1 MLGHAD
7 VKIIINKD
15 MTKQELRDLVDSTDA
30 RKLSRIIAKGQD
42 YDTHVEKLNQK
53 LEQERQKTNRH
64 TTAERKERFRTR
76 FFSILGSVLAIV
88 LLLGVLVGCPQYNVY
103 KSGLQGKAEL
113 VRAEQNKKIQI
124 ENAKGKLNAA
134 QMLAEADSI
143 RAIGAKNVERIR
155 AEGMAEA
162 MEIENGKL
170 TDKYIQY
177 LWVRNIDKGDKI
189 YISTE
194 AGLPIL
200 EAGNK

>member
-1 MLGHAD
+1 
-7 VKIIINKD
+7 

-30 RKLSRIIAKGQD
+30 RTLTRLIEKGREFD
-42 YDTHVEKLNQK
+42 IELKNYRNK
-53 LEQERQKTNRH
+53 LEDEKDKNSSSAKR
-64 TTAERKERFRTR
+64 ERKERFKTR
-76 FFSILGSVLAIV
+76 FYSILATTTGIA
-88 LLLGVLVGCPQYNVY
+88 LLLGMLVGCPQYGVY

-113 VRAEQNKKIQI
+113 VKAEQNKKIQI

-143 RAIGAKNVERIR
+143 RAVGAKNVEKIR
-155 AEGMAEA
+155 AQGMAEA

-200 EAGNK
+200 EAK

>member
-1 MLGHAD
+1 M
-7 VKIIINKD
+7 N
-15 MTKQELRDLVDSTDA
+15 KQELRELVDSMDA
-30 RKLSRIIAKGQD
+30 RKLTRIIEKGQD
-42 YDTHVEKLNQK
+42 YDNTITRYKEALSEEQQK
-53 LEQERQKTNRH
+53 NSRVAREDKM
-64 TTAERKERFRTR
+64 KRFKTR
-76 FFSILGSVLAIV
+76 FFSIFGSILGIG
-88 LLLGVLVGCPQYNVY
+88 LLLGGLVGCPRYNVY

-134 QMLAEADSI
+134 RMLAESDSI
-143 RAIGAKNVERIR
+143 RAIGAKNVEKIR

-200 EAGNK
+200 EAKNK

>member
-1 MLGHAD
+1 
-7 VKIIINKD
+7 
-15 MTKQELRDLVDSTDA
+15 MTKKELLELVERTDA
-30 RKLSRIIAKGQD
+30 RTMSRIIEKGGKFNEMKEELETKASETWSRRAKD
-42 YDTHVEKLNQK
+42 KFK
-53 LEQERQKTNRH
+53 
-64 TTAERKERFRTR
+64 TR
-76 FFSILGSVLAIV
+76 FYSIFTAVIATS
-88 LLLGVLVGCPQYNVY
+88 LLLASLVGCPQYGVY

-113 VRAEQNKKIQI
+113 VKAEQNKKIQI

-134 QMLAEADSI
+134 TMLAEADSI
-143 RAIGAKNVERIR
+143 RAIGAKNVEKIR
-155 AEGMAEA
+155 AQGMAEA

-200 EAGNK
+200 EAK

>member
-1 MLGHAD
+1 M
-7 VKIIINKD
+7 NK
-15 MTKQELRDLVDSTDA
+15 TELRELVERTDA
-30 RKLSRIIAKGQD
+30 RTLSRIIEKGGKFDDMKNELEAKASETWSRRAKD
-42 YDTHVEKLNQK
+42 KFK
-53 LEQERQKTNRH
+53 
-64 TTAERKERFRTR
+64 TR
-76 FFSILGSVLAIV
+76 FYSIFSAVIGVA
-88 LLLGVLVGCPQYNVY
+88 LLLGCLVGCPQYGVY

-113 VRAEQNKKIQI
+113 VKAEQNKKIQI

-143 RAIGAKNVERIR
+143 RAIGAKNVEKIR
-155 AEGMAEA
+155 AQGMAEA

-170 TDKYIQY
+170 TQQYIQY

-200 EAGNK
+200 EAKQ

>member
-1 MLGHAD
+1 
-7 VKIIINKD
+7 

-30 RKLSRIIAKGQD
+30 RRLTRLIEKGNEFDGAVTKLKNQLSE
-42 YDTHVEKLNQK
+42 EKDN
-53 LEQERQKTNRH
+53 TNR
-64 TTAERKERFRTR
+64 TAIKERKERFQTR
-76 FFSILGSVLAIV
+76 FYSILATTVGIA
-88 LLLGVLVGCPQYNVY
+88 LLLGCLVGCPQYGVY

-113 VRAEQNKKIQI
+113 VKAEQNKKIQI

-143 RAIGAKNVERIR
+143 RAIGAKNVEKIR
-155 AEGMAEA
+155 AQGMAEA

-200 EAGNK
+200 EAKNK

>member
-1 MLGHAD
+1 
-7 VKIIINKD
+7 

-30 RKLSRIIAKGQD
+30 RRLTRLLEKGNEFDDTVTTLKNQISDARENNTSSAK
-42 YDTHVEKLNQK
+42 
-53 LEQERQKTNRH
+53 R
-64 TTAERKERFRTR
+64 ERKERFQTR
-76 FFSILGSVLAIV
+76 FYSILATTIGIS
-88 LLLGVLVGCPQYNVY
+88 LLLGGLVGCPQYGVY

-134 QMLAEADSI
+134 TMLAEADSI
-143 RAIGAKNVERIR
+143 RAIGDKNVEKIR
-155 AEGMAEA
+155 AQGMAEA

-170 TDKYIQY
+170 TPQYIQY
-177 LWVRNIDKGDKI
+177 LWVRNIAKGDKI

-200 EAGNK
+200 EAK

>member
-1 MLGHAD
+1 
-7 VKIIINKD
+7 
-15 MTKQELRDLVDSTDA
+15 MTKQELRDLVDNTDA
-30 RKLSRIIAKGQD
+30 RTLSRIIAKGQD
-42 YDTHVEKLNQK
+42 YDVEMAKAKKK
-53 LEQERQKTNRH
+53 LEEEKAKTDRY
-64 TTAERKERFRTR
+64 TVAERKERFRTR
-76 FFSILGSVLAIV
+76 FFSIGGAVLGIG
-88 LLLGVLVGCPQYNVY
+88 LLLGGLVGCPQYGVY
-103 KSGLQGKAEL
+103 KSGLQGEAEL
-113 VRAEQNKKIQI
+113 ARAEQNKKIQI
-124 ENAKGKLNAA
+124 ENAKAKLQSAK
-134 QMLAEADSI
+134 MLAESDSI
-143 RAIGAKNVERIR
+143 RAIGAKNVEKIR

>member
-1 MLGHAD
+1 M
-7 VKIIINKD
+7 
-15 MTKQELRDLVDSTDA
+15 
-30 RKLSRIIAKGQD
+30 
-42 YDTHVEKLNQK
+42 
-53 LEQERQKTNRH
+53 
-64 TTAERKERFRTR
+64 
-76 FFSILGSVLAIV
+76 
-88 LLLGVLVGCPQYNVY
+88 LVGCPQYGVY

-113 VRAEQNKKIQI
+113 VKAEQNKKIQI

-143 RAIGAKNVERIR
+143 RAIGAKNVEKIR
-155 AEGMAEA
+155 AQGMAEA

>member
-1 MLGHAD
+1 
-7 VKIIINKD
+7 

-30 RKLSRIIAKGQD
+30 RRLTRLIEKGNEFDGAVTKLKNQLSE
-42 YDTHVEKLNQK
+42 EKDN
-53 LEQERQKTNRH
+53 TNS
-64 TTAERKERFRTR
+64 TAVRERKERFKTR
-76 FFSILGSVLAIV
+76 FYSILATTTGIA
-88 LLLGVLVGCPQYNVY
+88 LLLGMLVGCPQYGVY
-103 KSGLQGKAEL
+103 KSALQGKAEL
-113 VRAEQNKKIQI
+113 VKAEQNKKIQI

-143 RAIGAKNVERIR
+143 RAIGAKNVEKIR
-155 AEGMAEA
+155 AQGMAEA

-200 EAGNK
+200 EAK

>member
-1 MLGHAD
+1 
-7 VKIIINKD
+7 

-30 RKLSRIIAKGQD
+30 RKLTRLIEKGNEFDGAVTKLKNQLSE
-42 YDTHVEKLNQK
+42 EKDN
-53 LEQERQKTNRH
+53 TNR
-64 TTAERKERFRTR
+64 TAIKERKERFQTR
-76 FFSILGSVLAIV
+76 FYSILATTVGIS
-88 LLLGVLVGCPQYNVY
+88 LLLGCLVGCPQYGVY
-103 KSGLQGKAEL
+103 KSGLQGEAEL
-113 VRAEQNKKIQI
+113 ARAEQNKKIQI
-124 ENAKGKLNAA
+124 ENAKAKLQSAK
-134 QMLAEADSI
+134 MLAESDSI
-143 RAIGAKNVERIR
+143 RAIGAKNVEKIR

-200 EAGNK
+200 EAK

>member
-1 MLGHAD
+1 
-7 VKIIINKD
+7 

-30 RKLSRIIAKGQD
+30 RTLTRLIEKGREFD
-42 YDTHVEKLNQK
+42 IELMKYRNK
-53 LEQERQKTNRH
+53 LEDEKDKNSSSAKR
-64 TTAERKERFRTR
+64 ERKERFKTR
-76 FFSILGSVLAIV
+76 FYSILVTTTGIA
-88 LLLGVLVGCPQYNVY
+88 LLLGMLVGCPQYGVY

-113 VRAEQNKKIQI
+113 VKAEQNKKIQI

-143 RAIGAKNVERIR
+143 RAVGAKNVEKIR
-155 AEGMAEA
+155 AQGMAEA

-200 EAGNK
+200 EAK

>member
-1 MLGHAD
+1 
-7 VKIIINKD
+7 

-30 RKLSRIIAKGQD
+30 RRLTRLIEKGNEFDDAVTKLKNQLSE
-42 YDTHVEKLNQK
+42 EKDN
-53 LEQERQKTNRH
+53 TNR
-64 TTAERKERFRTR
+64 TAIKERKERFKTR
-76 FFSILGSVLAIV
+76 FYSILATTTGII
-88 LLLGVLVGCPQYNVY
+88 LLLGCLVGCPQYGVY

-113 VRAEQNKKIQI
+113 VKAEQNKKIQI

-143 RAIGAKNVERIR
+143 RAIGAKNVEKIR
-155 AEGMAEA
+155 AQGMAEA

-200 EAGNK
+200 EARGNTPAPK

>member
-1 MLGHAD
+1 
-7 VKIIINKD
+7 

-30 RKLSRIIAKGQD
+30 RRLTRLLEKGNEFDDAVTKLKNQLSE
-42 YDTHVEKLNQK
+42 EKDN
-53 LEQERQKTNRH
+53 TNR
-64 TTAERKERFRTR
+64 TAIRERKERFQTR
-76 FFSILGSVLAIV
+76 FFSILATTVGVA
-88 LLLGVLVGCPQYNVY
+88 LLLGMLVGCPQYGVY

-113 VRAEQNKKIQI
+113 VKAEQNKKIQI

-134 QMLAEADSI
+134 TMLAEADSI
-143 RAIGAKNVERIR
+143 RAIGAKNVEKIR
-155 AEGMAEA
+155 AQGMAEA

-200 EAGNK
+200 EARGNTPAPK